1 MENFWEIVEIDNP
14 GIDTEL
20 EKKSVSDIYEIYSR
34 KIITKIVYLRNKL
47 LSEGKEYNTIV
58 VPYGL
63 LSIIDSDNR
72 IMKSHLI
79 NGETKSIIGSICG
92 IEAYFDTSLEKDV
105 MYFTNPI
112 SKIRD
117 QKIDII
123 LNGSVTQ
130 SERLMVKVIIHSK
143 QIIW

>member
-1 MENFWEIVEIDNP
+1 MNNFWEIIEIDSP
-14 GIDTEL
+14 GVDTEL
-20 EKKSVSDIYEIYSR
+20 EKRSVSDIYLIYSR

-47 LSEGKEYNTIV
+47 LSEGKEYHTIV
-58 VPYGL
+58 LPYGL
-63 LSIIDSDNR
+63 LSIIDFDNR
-72 IMKSHLI
+72 IMKSNLI
-79 NGETKSIIGSICG
+79 NGETRSVIGSICG
-92 IEAYFDTSLEKDV
+92 MEAYFDTSLKKDE

-117 QKIDII
+117 QKIDTI
-123 LNGSVTQ
+123 LNGSATQ

>member
-1 MENFWEIVEIDNP
+1 MNNFWEIVEIDSP
-14 GIDTEL
+14 GVDIEL
-20 EKKSVSDIYEIYSR
+20 VKRSVSGIYEIYSR

-47 LSEGKEYNTIV
+47 LSEGKEYDTIV
-58 VPYGL
+58 LPYGL
-63 LSIIDSDNR
+63 LSIIDFDNR
-72 IMKSHLI
+72 IANSNLI
-79 NGETKSIIGSICG
+79 NGKTTFVIGSIGG
-92 IEAYFDTSLEKDV
+92 IEAYFDTSLKKDE

-117 QKIDII
+117 QKIDTI
-123 LNGSVTQ
+123 LNGSATQ